1 MTPHPIPLP
10 LAMQV
15 SLLFLQ
21 LRTFS
26 HQLSCATLMFYHRR
40 VKRNDHLDDVSL
52 HLSKLGEE
60 IKMSVSLYHYSTIHF
75 ICYSLFLK
83 LYFVL

>member
-1 MTPHPIPLP
+1 
-10 LAMQV
+10 MQV

-21 LRTFS
+21 LRIFS
-26 HQLSCATLMFYHRR
+26 HQLCCATLMFYHRR
-40 VKRNDHLDDVSL
+40 VKRNDHLDDVTL
-52 HLSKLGEE
+52 HLSKLEEE
-60 IKMSVSLYHYSTIHF
+60 IKMSVSLYRYSMIHF